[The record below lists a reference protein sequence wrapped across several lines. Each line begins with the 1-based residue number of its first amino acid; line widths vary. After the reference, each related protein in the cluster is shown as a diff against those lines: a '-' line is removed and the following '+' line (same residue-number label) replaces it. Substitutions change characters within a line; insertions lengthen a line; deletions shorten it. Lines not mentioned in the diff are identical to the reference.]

1 MFVFLGTW
9 IRGGWGL
16 VYINTSSWPIKSRN
30 IQIMFIM
37 DSPVHREESGSDVPA
52 PGHEQGTPGSS
63 GAILFRKW
71 CPIIRVRRKLPLK
84 DNDDDNLSWFL
95 GLTRTRV
102 QMAPD
107 SAGVDLNKDKLT
119 KSNAN
124 TVSIFLVQQQFVL
137 TSLSYPEVV
146 PLFLMLRL
154 VSMLIGLQLG
164 LLEVRT
170 ECCWQVVLIVA
181 AAVDCTL

>member
-1 MFVFLGTW
+1 
-9 IRGGWGL
+9 
-16 VYINTSSWPIKSRN
+16 
-30 IQIMFIM
+30 
-37 DSPVHREESGSDVPA
+37 
-52 PGHEQGTPGSS
+52 
-63 GAILFRKW
+63 
-71 CPIIRVRRKLPLK
+71 
-84 DNDDDNLSWFL
+84 
-95 GLTRTRV
+95 
-102 QMAPD
+102 MAPD

-164 LLEVRT
+164 LLEVRA
-170 ECCWQVVLIVA
+170 ECC
-181 AAVDCTL
+181 